1 MTMTM
6 LHPSSSPPRGGGGG
20 GAAVLGKNA
29 SRRRRDLF
37 TAAAK
42 TNKTKY
48 FYGRGG
54 RRLCD
59 AVFARRSQKKNRL
72 RRAKTFLATKEGRV
86 FAEAFKA
93 RMMIFAAS
101 KKDEKKTKRPSS
113 SSKSLFPSV
122 GVKLWESLKGT
133 NGAGGGGDDDEEKKK
148 KKKIKKNKNDDEDD
162 DDDENFERILNSVF
176 VSLLVT
182 EGAIK
187 GSAMTLLGL
196 ILHVKVIG
204 SFQFVSGG
212 GGVVSASDIGIACA
226 MPLVLA
232 DFAIMNLVF
241 PAAPSSL
248 ASAADISSP
257 PSLTTAVSNYAK
269 EASLNNPC
277 VDMPFYKDATVA
289 IVARVAD
296 SFACVFTLGFL
307 FTWITERGVEYGY
320 EVYEIE
326 QTTKWMA
333 LAAAV
338 LGKEAMIFYQNY
350 RREGLGKGG
359 DETEENKKR
368 KPAMRA
374 YVVTRDKITGKEK
387 MEEITAENI
396 KAKKKRGEKLEP
408 QELAIE
414 SAMYN
419 INVRSTIDDWRERVS
434 TGMLGLSFVVSGGN
448 GVAPLVGGLLG
459 DLLFCVYQ
467 RNNVKKYLDMYGED
481 DEKSSDISN
490 NNNNNNS
497 SSSSSS
503 SSSSNK
509 KNKTKKL
516 RTSIALAKARQREMQ
531 KRQREMQNVLAKN
544 VEKKE
549 GKGKTSTDSGN
560 SSKSNIITSSQKIN
574 DMIQT
579 IQKEASLVA
588 RLVVEADAK
597 ESLLESN
604 QTSSTP
610 ALTNAERKAYRN
622 IEQKLPTLM
631 TGLFEGDTPEFSE
644 YEVAFKEAQK
654 VLLTERHSLESKI
667 QSFDEII
674 DNYRAMFAL
683 VFALEDDD
691 EDENG
696 ENGDD
701 AKKKK
706 KENDTGDDDDDFEKF
721 ANFL

>member
-1 MTMTM
+1 MTTTM
-6 LHPSSSPPRGGGGG
+6 LHPSSSSSPPPRGGGGG
-20 GAAVLGKNA
+20 GAIAAVLG
-29 SRRRRDLF
+29 RRRDLF

-42 TNKTKY
+42 TR
-48 FYGRGG
+48 RGG

-59 AVFARRSQKKNRL
+59 ATFARRRRQKKKKRLL
-72 RRAKTFLATKEGRV
+72 RRAKKTFLARKEGQRV

-93 RMMIFAAS
+93 RTMMMIFAAS
-101 KKDEKKTKRPSS
+101 KKDEKTTKRPS

-122 GVKLWESLKGT
+122 GVKLWESLMKGT
-133 NGAGGGGDDDEEKKK
+133 NGAGGGGDDEEKKK
-148 KKKIKKNKNDDEDD
+148 KKNKND

-277 VDMPFYKDATVA
+277 VDMPFYKDAIVA

-706 KENDTGDDDDDFEKF
+706 KESDTGDDDDDFEKF

>member
-1 MTMTM
+1 M
-6 LHPSSSPPRGGGGG
+6 
-20 GAAVLGKNA
+20 GKNA
-29 SRRRRDLF
+29 SRRRRYYLF

-42 TNKTKY
+42 TR
-48 FYGRGG
+48 RGG

-59 AVFARRSQKKNRL
+59 DAVFFARRTSQKKKKRL
-72 RRAKTFLATKEGRV
+72 RRAKKTFLATKEGRV

-133 NGAGGGGDDDEEKKK
+133 NGAGGGGDDEEEKKIK
-148 KKKIKKNKNDDEDD
+148 KKNKNDDEDDD

-204 SFQFVSGG
+204 SFQFFSGG
-212 GGVVSASDIGIACA
+212 GGVLSASDIGIACA

-277 VDMPFYKDATVA
+277 VDMPFYKDAIVA

-490 NNNNNNS
+490 NNNNS

-610 ALTNAERKAYRN
+610 ALTKAERKAYRN

-706 KENDTGDDDDDFEKF
+706 KESDTGDDDDDFEKF

>member
-1 MTMTM
+1 MTM
-6 LHPSSSPPRGGGGG
+6 LHPSSSPPRGGGG

-42 TNKTKY
+42 TNNTAKY

-59 AVFARRSQKKNRL
+59 AVFVRRSQKKRL
-72 RRAKTFLATKEGRV
+72 RRAKTLATKEGRV
-86 FAEAFKA
+86 FGAFKA

-101 KKDEKKTKRPSS
+101 KKDEKKTKTPSS

-122 GVKLWESLKGT
+122 VVKLWESLKGT

-148 KKKIKKNKNDDEDD
+148 KKKFKKNKNDEEDD

-212 GGVVSASDIGIACA
+212 GGVLSASDIGIACA

-277 VDMPFYKDATVA
+277 VDMPFYKDAIVA

-338 LGKEAMIFYQNY
+338 LGKEAMVFYQNY

-481 DEKSSDISN
+481 DEKSSDIS
-490 NNNNNNS
+490 NNNNNS

>member
-1 MTMTM
+1 M
-6 LHPSSSPPRGGGGG
+6 LHPSSSPPRGGGGGG

-42 TNKTKY
+42 TNNNTEKY

-59 AVFARRSQKKNRL
+59 AVFARRSQKKKRL

-204 SFQFVSGG
+204 SFQFFSGG
-212 GGVVSASDIGIACA
+212 GGVLSASDIGIACA

-277 VDMPFYKDATVA
+277 VDMPFYKDAIVA

-459 DLLFCVYQ
+459 DILFCVYQ

-490 NNNNNNS
+490 NNNNNN

-549 GKGKTSTDSGN
+549 GKGKTSTDSGS

-610 ALTNAERKAYRN
+610 ALTKAERKAYRN

>member
-1 MTMTM
+1 MTM

-20 GAAVLGKNA
+20 GAAAVLGKNA

-122 GVKLWESLKGT
+122 VVKLWESLKGT

-148 KKKIKKNKNDDEDD
+148 KKIKKNKNDEEDD

-212 GGVVSASDIGIACA
+212 GGGGVLSASDIGIACA

-490 NNNNNNS
+490 NNN
-497 SSSSSS
+497 SSSSS

-691 EDENG
+691 EDEEE

-701 AKKKK
+701 TKKKK

>member
-1 MTMTM
+1 MMR
-6 LHPSSSPPRGGGGG
+6 LHHPSTLSSPRGAVLAPKASRRRDLYTTFANNMSACYGRGGGGG
-20 GAAVLGKNA
+20 RRRDTFCCCCLVQKKMRLCCCSATKKDETTRTT
-29 SRRRRDLF
+29 RRRR
-37 TAAAK
+37 
-42 TNKTKY
+42 
-48 FYGRGG
+48 R
-54 RRLCD
+54 
-59 AVFARRSQKKNRL
+59 
-72 RRAKTFLATKEGRV
+72 
-86 FAEAFKA
+86 
-93 RMMIFAAS
+93 
-101 KKDEKKTKRPSS
+101 KRPSS
-113 SSKSLFPSV
+113 SSLFPSL
-122 GVKLWESLKGT
+122 KLWERKGT
-133 NGAGGGGDDDEEKKK
+133 NGAGGGGGDEEKKNK
-148 KKKIKKNKNDDEDD
+148 NKKNKNDDENN
-162 DDDENFERILNSVF
+162 DENFERILNGVF

-204 SFQFVSGG
+204 SFHFFSV
-212 GGVVSASDIGIACA
+212 GGVGGVSASDIGIACA
-226 MPLVLA
+226 MPLMLA
-232 DFAIMNLVF
+232 DFAIMNLFF

-248 ASAADISSP
+248 ASAADISSS

-338 LGKEAMIFYQNY
+338 LGKEAMLFYQNY
-350 RREGLGKGG
+350 RREGLGKGD

-481 DEKSSDISN
+481 DEKSGDIFSNN

-497 SSSSSS
+497 SSSSN
-503 SSSSNK
+503 SSSNK
-509 KNKTKKL
+509 KNKTKNL

-544 VEKKE
+544 VEKQE
-549 GKGKTSTDSGN
+549 GKGKTSTDSGS

-604 QTSSTP
+604 QTPSTP

-631 TGLFEGDTPEFSE
+631 TGLFEGDTPELSE

-691 EDENG
+691 DKEDQEEE

-701 AKKKK
+701 TKKKK
-706 KENDTGDDDDDFEKF
+706 KENDTGDDEDDFEKF
-721 ANFL
+721 VNFL

>member
-1 MTMTM
+1 MRLCCSATKKDETTT
-6 LHPSSSPPRGGGGG
+6 RT
-20 GAAVLGKNA
+20 
-29 SRRRRDLF
+29 RRRR
-37 TAAAK
+37 
-42 TNKTKY
+42 
-48 FYGRGG
+48 R
-54 RRLCD
+54 
-59 AVFARRSQKKNRL
+59 
-72 RRAKTFLATKEGRV
+72 
-86 FAEAFKA
+86 
-93 RMMIFAAS
+93 
-101 KKDEKKTKRPSS
+101 KRPSS
-113 SSKSLFPSV
+113 SSLFPSL
-122 GVKLWESLKGT
+122 KLWERKGT
-133 NGAGGGGDDDEEKKK
+133 NGAGGGGGDEEKKNK
-148 KKKIKKNKNDDEDD
+148 NKKNKNDDGG
-162 DDDENFERILNSVF
+162 NSVF

-204 SFQFVSGG
+204 SFHFFSV
-212 GGVVSASDIGIACA
+212 GGVGGVSASDIGIACA
-226 MPLVLA
+226 MPLMLA
-232 DFAIMNLVF
+232 DFAIMNLFF

-248 ASAADISSP
+248 ASAADISSS

-448 GVAPLVGGLLG
+448 GVAPLVGWLLG

-481 DEKSSDISN
+481 DEKSGDIFS
-490 NNNNNNS
+490 NNNNNS
-497 SSSSSS
+497 SSSN
-503 SSSSNK
+503 SSSNK
-509 KNKTKKL
+509 KNKTKNL

-597 ESLLESN
+597 ESLLKSN
-604 QTSSTP
+604 QTPSTP

-631 TGLFEGDTPEFSE
+631 TGLFEGDTPELSE

-691 EDENG
+691 DYKEEDQEEE

-701 AKKKK
+701 TKKKK
-706 KENDTGDDDDDFEKF
+706 KENDTGDDEDDFEKF
-721 ANFL
+721 VNFL

>member
-1 MTMTM
+1 MTM

-42 TNKTKY
+42 TNNTAKY

-59 AVFARRSQKKNRL
+59 AVFVRRSQKKRL

-86 FAEAFKA
+86 FAAFKA
-93 RMMIFAAS
+93 RMMMIFAAS

-122 GVKLWESLKGT
+122 VVKLWESLKGT

-148 KKKIKKNKNDDEDD
+148 KKIKKNKNDEEDD

-212 GGVVSASDIGIACA
+212 GGGGVLSASDIGIACA

-490 NNNNNNS
+490 NNNN

>member
-1 MTMTM
+1 M

-20 GAAVLGKNA
+20 GGAIAVLG
-29 SRRRRDLF
+29 RRRDLF

-42 TNKTKY
+42 TNNNTEKY

-59 AVFARRSQKKNRL
+59 ATFARRSQKKKKRL
-72 RRAKTFLATKEGRV
+72 RRAKTFLARKEGQRV

-93 RMMIFAAS
+93 RVMIFAAS

-148 KKKIKKNKNDDEDD
+148 KKKKKNDEEDDD

-277 VDMPFYKDATVA
+277 VDMPFYKDAIVA

-490 NNNNNNS
+490 NNNNNNNS

-610 ALTNAERKAYRN
+610 ALTKAERKAYRN

-706 KENDTGDDDDDFEKF
+706 KESDTGDDDDDFEKF

>member
-1 MTMTM
+1 MCRRRKRRGGASFATIFG
-6 LHPSSSPPRGGGGG
+6 SSSSG
-20 GAAVLGKNA
+20 
-29 SRRRRDLF
+29 D
-37 TAAAK
+37 
-42 TNKTKY
+42 
-48 FYGRGG
+48 GRE
-54 RRLCD
+54 
-59 AVFARRSQKKNRL
+59 V
-72 RRAKTFLATKEGRV
+72 
-86 FAEAFKA
+86 
-93 RMMIFAAS
+93 
-101 KKDEKKTKRPSS
+101 KDEKTTTTKIP
-113 SSKSLFPSV
+113 SLFRSV
-122 GVKLWESLKGT
+122 QKRERKGT

-148 KKKIKKNKNDDEDD
+148 NNNNKKNDDENDD
-162 DDDENFERILNSVF
+162 DDANFERILNSLF

-204 SFQFVSGG
+204 SFQFFSGG
-212 GGVVSASDIGIACA
+212 GGVSASDIGIACA

-248 ASAADISSP
+248 ASAADISSS

-338 LGKEAMIFYQNY
+338 LGKEAMLFYQNY
-350 RREGLGKGG
+350 RREGLGKGD

-481 DEKSSDISN
+481 DEKSGDIFS

-497 SSSSSS
+497 SSSSN
-503 SSSSNK
+503 SSSNK
-509 KNKTKKL
+509 KNKTKNL

-531 KRQREMQNVLAKN
+531 NVLAKN
-544 VEKKE
+544 VEKQE
-549 GKGKTSTDSGN
+549 GKGKTSTDSGS

-604 QTSSTP
+604 QTPSTP

-691 EDENG
+691 DKEDQEEE

-701 AKKKK
+701 TKKKK
-706 KENDTGDDDDDFEKF
+706 KENDTGDDEDDFEKF

>member
-1 MTMTM
+1 M
-6 LHPSSSPPRGGGGG
+6 
-20 GAAVLGKNA
+20 GKNA

-59 AVFARRSQKKNRL
+59 AVFARRSQKKKRL

-148 KKKIKKNKNDDEDD
+148 KKKFKKNKNDEEDD

-204 SFQFVSGG
+204 SFQFFSGG
-212 GGVVSASDIGIACA
+212 GGVLSASDIGIACA

-277 VDMPFYKDATVA
+277 VDMPFYKDAIVA

-481 DEKSSDISN
+481 DEKSSDIS
-490 NNNNNNS
+490 NNNNNS

-706 KENDTGDDDDDFEKF
+706 KESDTGDDDDDFEKF

>member
-1 MTMTM
+1 MTM
-6 LHPSSSPPRGGGGG
+6 LHPSSSPPRGGGG

-42 TNKTKY
+42 TNNTAKY

-59 AVFARRSQKKNRL
+59 AVFVRRSQKKRL

-86 FAEAFKA
+86 FAAFKA
-93 RMMIFAAS
+93 RMMMIFAAS

-122 GVKLWESLKGT
+122 VVKLWESLKGT

-148 KKKIKKNKNDDEDD
+148 KKIKKNKNDEEDD

-212 GGVVSASDIGIACA
+212 GGGGVLSASDIGIACA

-490 NNNNNNS
+490 NNNN

-691 EDENG
+691 EDEEE

-701 AKKKK
+701 TKKKK

>member
-1 MTMTM
+1 MTM

-20 GAAVLGKNA
+20 GAAAVLGKNA
-29 SRRRRDLF
+29 SRRRRDL
-37 TAAAK
+37 TKAAAK
-42 TNKTKY
+42 TNNTAKY

-59 AVFARRSQKKNRL
+59 AVFVRRSQKKRL

-86 FAEAFKA
+86 FAAFKA
-93 RMMIFAAS
+93 RMMMIFAAS

-122 GVKLWESLKGT
+122 VVKLWESLKGT

-148 KKKIKKNKNDDEDD
+148 KKIKKNKNDEEDD

-212 GGVVSASDIGIACA
+212 GGGGVLSASDIGIACA

-490 NNNNNNS
+490 NNNN

-516 RTSIALAKARQREMQ
+516 RTSIALAKA
-531 KRQREMQNVLAKN
+531 RQREMQNVLAKN

-691 EDENG
+691 EDDEE

-701 AKKKK
+701 TKKKK

>member
-1 MTMTM
+1 M
-6 LHPSSSPPRGGGGG
+6 
-20 GAAVLGKNA
+20 
-29 SRRRRDLF
+29 
-37 TAAAK
+37 
-42 TNKTKY
+42 
-48 FYGRGG
+48 
-54 RRLCD
+54 
-59 AVFARRSQKKNRL
+59 
-72 RRAKTFLATKEGRV
+72 

-93 RMMIFAAS
+93 RMMMMIFAAS
-101 KKDEKKTKRPSS
+101 KKDEKTTKRPSSSS

-122 GVKLWESLKGT
+122 GVKLWESLMKGT
-133 NGAGGGGDDDEEKKK
+133 NGAGGGGDDEEEKKIK
-148 KKKIKKNKNDDEDD
+148 KKNKNDDEDDD

-204 SFQFVSGG
+204 SFQFFSGG
-212 GGVVSASDIGIACA
+212 GGVLSASDIGIACA

-277 VDMPFYKDATVA
+277 VDMPFYKDAIVA

-503 SSSSNK
+503 SSSNK

-610 ALTNAERKAYRN
+610 ALTKAERKAYRN